1 MRIVIVGCG
10 NVGATLTEQL
20 TREGHNVTV
29 IDEKQNVVNSIT
41 NNYDVLGVVG
51 NGASFEV
58 QSEAGVKDADLL
70 IAVTGKDELN
80 LLCCLIAKKS
90 ANCHTIARVSNPVYS
105 REISF
110 IKEELGLSM
119 IINPQYAAAQEIA
132 RLLKF
137 PFAETIDT
145 FTKGRVELIK
155 FTIDENSDLCNLRL
169 REITTRLRADGLISV
184 VERGDEVYI
193 PDGNFMIKAGD
204 RVTVAGTTN
213 KNLAFFK
220 KIKMPTAKAKTAMIV
235 GGGETTFYLASQL
248 IEMGVQ
254 VKIIERDHAKC
265 EELSEKLPQALIIEA
280 DGTDKG
286 VLLEEGLAGTEAFIA
301 LTNIDEENIMLA
313 MYAKSLSNAKPI
325 AKVHRVSYDEI
336 IDDLNIGSIIYPKYI
351 TAASIV
357 RYVRAMHNSM
367 GSNIETLYRMNDN
380 KVEALEF
387 IIKEDCPFIG
397 KPLSDVELKD
407 NVLICSINHK
417 GNITIPQG
425 SSVIQPGDTVVLVT
439 TSEGVKDICDVVAK

>member
-20 TREGHNVTV
+20 TGEGHNVTV
-29 IDEKQNVVNSIT
+29 IDEKQSVVNQIT
-41 NNYDVLGVVG
+41 NNSDVLGVVG

-105 REISF
+105 RELNF
-110 IKEELGLSM
+110 IKDELGLSM
-119 IINPQYAAAQEIA
+119 VINPQFAAAQEIA

-137 PFAETIDT
+137 PFADSIDT
-145 FTKGRVELIK
+145 FTKGKVELIK
-155 FTIDENSDLCNLRL
+155 FEIDPSSELCDIRL
-169 REITTRLRADGLISV
+169 REITTKLHAEGLISV
-184 VERGDEVYI
+184 VERGDDVFI
-193 PDGNFMIKAGD
+193 PDGNFLIKAGD

-235 GGGETTFYLASQL
+235 GGGQTAFYLATQL
-248 IEMGVQ
+248 LEMGVK
-254 VKIIERDHAKC
+254 VTILERDHATC
-265 EELSEKLPQALIIEA
+265 EELSEKLPGAVIIEA

-301 LTNIDEENIMLA
+301 LTNLDEENIMLS
-313 MYAKSLSNAKPI
+313 MYAKSLSKAKLI

-367 GSNIETLYRMNDN
+367 GSNIETLYRMNDS

-387 IIKEDCPFIG
+387 LISADCPLVG
-397 KPLSDVELKD
+397 KPLSEIALRD

-425 SSVIQPGDTVVLVT
+425 SSVIQVGDTVVLVT
-439 TSEGVKDICDVVAK
+439 TSTGFKDICDIIK

>member
-1 MRIVIVGCG
+1 MRIIIVGCG

-29 IDEKQNVVNSIT
+29 IDEKQSVVNSIT
-41 NNYDVLGVVG
+41 NNYDVMGVVG
-51 NGASFEV
+51 NGASIEV
-58 QSEAGVKDADLL
+58 QSEAGVSDADLL

-90 ANCHTIARVSNPVYS
+90 ANCHTIARVSNPVYN

-119 IINPQYAAAQEIA
+119 IINPQFAAAQEIA

-155 FTIDENSDLCNLRL
+155 FEIDENSELCNLRL
-169 REITTRLRADGLISV
+169 REITTKLRAEGLISV
-184 VERGDEVYI
+184 VERGDDVFI

-235 GGGETTFYLASQL
+235 GGGETTFYLALQL

-254 VKIIERDHAKC
+254 VKILERDHARC

-286 VLLEEGLAGTEAFIA
+286 VLLEEGLVGTEAFIA
-301 LTNIDEENIMLA
+301 LTNLDEENIMLA
-313 MYAKSLSNAKPI
+313 MYAKSLSKAKPI
-325 AKVHRVSYDEI
+325 TKVHRVSYDDI
-336 IDDLNIGSIIYPKYI
+336 IDDLNIGSVIYPK
-351 TAASIV
+351 
-357 RYVRAMHNSM
+357 
-367 GSNIETLYRMNDN
+367 
-380 KVEALEF
+380 
-387 IIKEDCPFIG
+387 
-397 KPLSDVELKD
+397 
-407 NVLICSINHK
+407 
-417 GNITIPQG
+417 
-425 SSVIQPGDTVVLVT
+425 
-439 TSEGVKDICDVVAK
+439 